1 MTPAGN
7 GNSDPLMWGWLRPD
21 VAVLFS
27 AAMWGTMWIPARAI
41 SNGGLNS
48 GLAAALS
55 ALVALLALLPYILR
69 NRGVLVFTPHVWWVS
84 FLLGFGVA
92 LYWEGMVRGN
102 VARVVL
108 LFYLMPVWTVILG
121 RLINGEAATGRRLLG
136 VALGLGG
143 MMVVFSANG
152 GIPLP
157 RTLADFMGLASGFFW
172 ALALVICAKPGM
184 ERTTLSQ
191 LVGSLVMLAPSVWL
205 LTLLPGSREAAGAVA
220 GQAGMAATLAW
231 LVAFGIVW
239 VLTGM
244 FMTLFGADHLAPGK
258 VAIFLML
265 EVVIALVSSAI
276 LIDEPFG
283 LREIAGAIMI
293 LGASLLEFTGKVG
306 PPPDQA
312 EGPGERN
319 S

>member
-1 MTPAGN
+1 VASEGN
-7 GNSDPLMWGWLRPD
+7 GKPANLLWGWLRPD

-41 SNGGLNS
+41 SNGGLDS

-55 ALVALLALLPYILR
+55 TLVALFALLPYVLR
-69 NRGVLVFTPHVWWVS
+69 NRGVLVFTHQVWWIS
-84 FLLGFGVA
+84 LLLGFGVA

-108 LFYLMPVWTVILG
+108 LFYLMPVWTVILA

-152 GIPLP
+152 GVPLP
-157 RTLADFMGLASGFFW
+157 RTLADYMGLTSGVAW
-172 ALALVICAKPGM
+172 ALAFVLCAKPGM
-184 ERTTLSQ
+184 EKTTFSQ
-191 LVGSLVMLAPSVWL
+191 LFGSLLILAPSVWL
-205 LTLLPGSREAAGAVA
+205 LTLLPGSREAAGAVE
-220 GQAGMAATLAW
+220 GQASMAVTLIW
-231 LVAFGIVW
+231 LVAFGLVW
-239 VLTGM
+239 MLSGLL
-244 FMTLFGADHLAPGK
+244 MTLFGADHLQPGQ
-258 VAIFLML
+258 VAIFLMV

-283 LREIAGAIMI
+283 PREIAGAILI
-293 LGASLLEFTGKVG
+293 LGASLVEFAGKR
-306 PPPDQA
+306 
-312 EGPGERN
+312 PG
-319 S
+319 